1 MTKST
6 KNAAEATSDED
17 SLRAHLEEESEEGD
31 ESAPLHA
38 ATELWSR
45 LCATLAAN
53 SHLTGVEALDRL
65 VFKVLADDSF
75 PVALEEVM
83 PILPA
88 PDLMEV
94 GHAQD
99 HSVVKTPT
107 TRARIKRSSSFTPA
121 KAPPAKQERPAKQK
135 AKAHFSFDLPTG
147 VDAALVRGLERIIKI
162 SEGYSK
168 TPPRMED
175 PLSLLLLFL
184 LLSLYPTTDNAADRR
199 KLNANALQSRL
210 QLLSAFIED
219 MGYYGLLTAF
229 EDTVHDNL
237 IRHRHPFKRR
247 RYDKVI
253 ANALYWFEVD
263 SHGYGSIPEKLELS
277 QAFDPTRPKNL
288 RLSDKALAPIAL
300 DVATGSPPKESW
312 VPQLLTEG
320 KPVVVH
326 TERPFQVSEVGDDDS
341 DFEDDG
347 EYTALKPSA
356 PVRKN
361 TTCFD
366 QEDEED
372 QDEAREDDEQDADE
386 QKDEESD
393 EEAVDQQSP
402 SDSNATPATTADSG
416 KANKHSK
423 ASPTPA
429 SPRNSK

>member
-88 PDLMEV
+88 PDLVEV

-147 VDAALVRGLERIIKI
+147 RT
-162 SEGYSK
+162 SS
-168 TPPRMED
+168 
-175 PLSLLLLFL
+175 
-184 LLSLYPTTDNAADRR
+184 
-199 KLNANALQSRL
+199 
-210 QLLSAFIED
+210 
-219 MGYYGLLTAF
+219 
-229 EDTVHDNL
+229 
-237 IRHRHPFKRR
+237 
-247 RYDKVI
+247 
-253 ANALYWFEVD
+253 
-263 SHGYGSIPEKLELS
+263 
-277 QAFDPTRPKNL
+277 
-288 RLSDKALAPIAL
+288 
-300 DVATGSPPKESW
+300 
-312 VPQLLTEG
+312 
-320 KPVVVH
+320 
-326 TERPFQVSEVGDDDS
+326 
-341 DFEDDG
+341 
-347 EYTALKPSA
+347 
-356 PVRKN
+356 KN

-393 EEAVDQQSP
+393 EEAVDQ
-402 SDSNATPATTADSG
+402 
-416 KANKHSK
+416 
-423 ASPTPA
+423 
-429 SPRNSK
+429 

>member
-88 PDLMEV
+88 PDLVEV

-237 IRHRHPFKRR
+237 MC
-247 RYDKVI
+247 
-253 ANALYWFEVD
+253 
-263 SHGYGSIPEKLELS
+263 HGYGSIPEKLELS

-356 PVRKN
+356 PRTSSKN

>member
-237 IRHRHPFKRR
+237 MWFGGRAAKQASERR
-247 RYDKVI
+247 
-253 ANALYWFEVD
+253 
-263 SHGYGSIPEKLELS
+263 
-277 QAFDPTRPKNL
+277 
-288 RLSDKALAPIAL
+288 
-300 DVATGSPPKESW
+300 
-312 VPQLLTEG
+312 
-320 KPVVVH
+320 
-326 TERPFQVSEVGDDDS
+326 
-341 DFEDDG
+341 
-347 EYTALKPSA
+347 
-356 PVRKN
+356 
-361 TTCFD
+361 
-366 QEDEED
+366 
-372 QDEAREDDEQDADE
+372 
-386 QKDEESD
+386 
-393 EEAVDQQSP
+393 QS
-402 SDSNATPATTADSG
+402 
-416 KANKHSK
+416 
-423 ASPTPA
+423 
-429 SPRNSK
+429 

>member
-175 PLSLLLLFL
+175 PLSLVRPQASLGASLAALALLEALASAL
-184 LLSLYPTTDNAADRR
+184 LAAFAVPNDRQR
-199 KLNANALQSRL
+199 GRS
-210 QLLSAFIED
+210 
-219 MGYYGLLTAF
+219 
-229 EDTVHDNL
+229 
-237 IRHRHPFKRR
+237 
-247 RYDKVI
+247 
-253 ANALYWFEVD
+253 
-263 SHGYGSIPEKLELS
+263 S
-277 QAFDPTRPKNL
+277 QAQCKR
-288 RLSDKALAPIAL
+288 SPI
-300 DVATGSPPKESW
+300 
-312 VPQLLTEG
+312 
-320 KPVVVH
+320 
-326 TERPFQVSEVGDDDS
+326 
-341 DFEDDG
+341 
-347 EYTALKPSA
+347 
-356 PVRKN
+356 
-361 TTCFD
+361 
-366 QEDEED
+366 
-372 QDEAREDDEQDADE
+372 
-386 QKDEESD
+386 
-393 EEAVDQQSP
+393 
-402 SDSNATPATTADSG
+402 
-416 KANKHSK
+416 
-423 ASPTPA
+423 
-429 SPRNSK
+429 

>member
-237 IRHRHPFKRR
+237 MC
-247 RYDKVI
+247 
-253 ANALYWFEVD
+253 
-263 SHGYGSIPEKLELS
+263 HGYGSIPEKLELS